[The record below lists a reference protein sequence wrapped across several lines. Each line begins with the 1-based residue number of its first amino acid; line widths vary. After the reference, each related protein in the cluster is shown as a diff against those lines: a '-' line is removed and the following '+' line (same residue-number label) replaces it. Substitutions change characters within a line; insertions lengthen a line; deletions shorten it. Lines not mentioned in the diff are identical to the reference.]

1 MNVKSDPYYSSLKV
15 KEKETGGMTVINSGL
30 VLLLIAMMAANQLF
44 LNTTYAKLGIKN
56 VQSDAIG
63 KIFGGNDGQQVFSG
77 NASKELT
84 GDISKDA
91 ISLVISS
98 GTPDIYGKELGVSF
112 DQVQQAMN
120 VMRQFDPYDLKPGG
134 KRIIP
139 MGENLKRYTAIGT
152 KISCEY
158 CCGAKAIIF
167 SDGKTACGCAHAM
180 AMRGLAAYLL
190 DKHGGDFTDDQIL
203 RELAKWKGMYF
214 PKQMIKKV
222 ASQLQ
227 NGNYTPDVSA
237 IILGV
242 KLPDYGKGDKQAPLP
257 SEIENLPGM
266 VGGCK

>member
-1 MNVKSDPYYSSLKV
+1 MNTNKGVSDPTF
-15 KEKETGGMTVINSGL
+15 KEKENESRGMSVVNIG
-30 VLLLIAMMAANQLF
+30 LLLALIITMGANQVF
-44 LNTTYAKLGIKN
+44 LNSTNAKLGIKD
-56 VQSDAIG
+56 VAGD
-63 KIFGGNDGQQVFSG
+63 IFGNITGKNGKQFAVSA

-84 GDISKDA
+84 GDIGKDA

-98 GTPDIYGKELGVSF
+98 GVPEVYGKELGVSF
-112 DQVQQAMN
+112 DQVQQSMN

-139 MGENLKRYTAIGT
+139 EGENLKRYSAIGT

-167 SDGKTACGCAHAM
+167 ANGKTACGCAHAM

-190 DKHGGDFTDDQIL
+190 QNHGGEYTDDQIL
-203 RELAKWKGMYF
+203 KELAKWKGMYF

-222 ASQLQ
+222 AGQLQ
-227 NGNYTPDVSA
+227 SGSYTPDVSA
-237 IILGV
+237 ILLGA
-242 KLPDYGKGDKQAPLP
+242 KLPDYGKGDKQVPLP

-266 VGGCK
+266 VGGCS